1 VSIANRDEG
10 NCRAREVSMRQL
22 MRQAGH
28 GVKGLRRRDRQSRAR
43 LRVMVIGNDGHVRL
57 QKIGSKVQGIAIFI
71 VST

>member
-1 VSIANRDEG
+1 
-10 NCRAREVSMRQL
+10 MRQL